1 MTTLNTRKLARCAL
15 WISPVIIVP
24 VAFFA
29 ATPWLAEQPDALT
42 LSVDAAAALFVMAY
56 SLFLSA
62 RVNRRLDEVQV
73 AGQRFS
79 STWGMTIGSV
89 AAVVVMMIPP
99 LMNALADA
107 ALRLGT
113 ESPEEAVKLGITIG
127 FMLVVVLQLIGT
139 GAISFWWTQRLGK
152 SSE

>member
-1 MTTLNTRKLARCAL
+1 
-15 WISPVIIVP
+15 
-24 VAFFA
+24 
-29 ATPWLAEQPDALT
+29 
-42 LSVDAAAALFVMAY
+42 MAY

-62 RVNRRLDEVQV
+62 RVNRQLDEVQV

-79 STWGMTIGSV
+79 STWGMTVGSV
-89 AAVVVMMIPP
+89 AAVIVMMIPP

-113 ESPEEAVKLGITIG
+113 ESPEESVKLGITFG

-139 GAISFWWTQRLGK
+139 GAVSLWWTRRLGK
-152 SSE
+152 SSD

>member
-1 MTTLNTRKLARCAL
+1 MTTLNIRKIGSCAIWL
-15 WISPVIIVP
+15 SPVIIVP
-24 VAFFA
+24 VTFLA
-29 ATPWLAEQPDALT
+29 ATPWLEQQPDALT
-42 LSVDAAAALFVMAY
+42 LSLAAAAALFVMAY

-62 RVNRRLDEVQV
+62 RVNRQLDEVQV

-79 STWGMTIGSV
+79 STWGMTVGSV
-89 AAVVVMMIPP
+89 AAVIVMMIPP

-113 ESPEEAVKLGITIG
+113 ESPEESVKLGITFG

-139 GAISFWWTQRLGK
+139 GAVSLWWTRRLGK
-152 SSE
+152 SSD